1 VRFGRLKR
9 VRFEMMPLDLS
20 AGTPGT
26 EPVTRRSDS
35 IAEAE
40 TGARAFETAYNGA
53 WLPVFRFALAWTN
66 DWAAAEDLAQESF
79 LRLWDRR
86 ARIDWTQPVLPWL
99 LTTTK
104 RNATDRFRRL
114 RRGLAARGPISVSPM
129 ADAGIVWLDLRTD
142 FAVLSPLE
150 RAALVLTAL
159 EDMPATEAGTILGV
173 EANAVRSAASRGRRK
188 LKERR

>member
-1 VRFGRLKR
+1 
-9 VRFEMMPLDLS
+9 MMPLDLS

-35 IAEAE
+35 IAEVE

-114 RRGLAARGPISVSPM
+114 RRSLAARGPISVSPVS
-129 ADAGIVWLDLRTD
+129 DAGIDWLDLRAD